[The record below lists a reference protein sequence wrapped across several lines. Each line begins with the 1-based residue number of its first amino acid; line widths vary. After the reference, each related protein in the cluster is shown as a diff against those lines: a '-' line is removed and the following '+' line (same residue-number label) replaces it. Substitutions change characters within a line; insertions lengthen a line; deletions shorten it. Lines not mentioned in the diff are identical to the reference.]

1 VTRADQFLKDVIF
14 DYVHTALPRS
24 KVLAF
29 RRSSLAILQ
38 RHGVHPIGF
47 GVWTQPELVSL
58 EMVRSVGP
66 DRAAART
73 AVAAAV
79 DEVIR
84 RAMSL
89 GGSMEY
95 VHGVGVKLA
104 YLLGD
109 ELGAGLAAARRVKA
123 ALDPANTLNPGKA
136 GF

>member
-1 VTRADQFLKDVIF
+1 MTTGSPPPSWISR
-14 DYVHTALPRS
+14 
-24 KVLAF
+24 
-29 RRSSLAILQ
+29 RRSHHRRSLGDPTTG
-38 RHGVHPIGF
+38 R
-47 GVWTQPELVSL
+47 
-58 EMVRSVGP
+58 RSGTSGSP
-66 DRAAART
+66 DRAAARR

-109 ELGAGLAAARRVKA
+109 ELGAGLAVARRVKA